1 MIVGP
6 WAIKKLV
13 GIQPAMIG
21 QKIPTTY
28 FGSKEDGYLEIN
40 MNVTKGGKF
49 ANAIC
54 SRVASAASIV
64 SIDLAFLLQG
74 NSEKELPE
82 QLLSVMRLH
91 HVQLKLC

>member
-1 MIVGP
+1 
-6 WAIKKLV
+6 
-13 GIQPAMIG
+13 MIG

-28 FGSKEDGYLEIN
+28 FGSKKDGYLEIN
-40 MNVTKGGKF
+40 MNVTKGGTL

-54 SRVASAASIV
+54 SRVASAASIL

-74 NSEKELPE
+74 NKKDDLPE

-91 HVQLKLC
+91 HVRLKL